1 MIYQK
6 LHNTIG
12 YIYLTIITYSLLI
25 PLDSKIVTNVIKEDR
40 HPDNTT
46 SFFIHF
52 ILFFVLYLT
61 CYRTLKQ
68 KYKILILC
76 VLYSIII
83 ECLQIITNRGFQIFD
98 IFFNIIGVISS
109 YFLLMYFN
117 KGKKWTKIL
126 MIMED

>member
-117 KGKKWTKIL
+117 KGKK
-126 MIMED
+126 